1 MSCLIIYVRD
11 KVHLAASNPIKFML
25 CLGKYRLIVLLWFG
39 SILWCLTPLSITFQ
53 LYHGQFYWWKK
64 PEDPEKTTDL
74 SEVTDKLYHIMS
86 YTLALIEIRTH
97 NISVDRHWLHRKYI
111 QLPYDHGHQRSPLE
125 VGNWFFISV
134 FCSAHLK
141 KIYIYTF
148 VAMYI

>member
-1 MSCLIIYVRD
+1 MATDDMSCLIIYVRD
-11 KVHLAASNPIKFML
+11 KVYLAASNPIKFML

-53 LYHGQFYWWKK
+53 LYRGQFYWWKK

-97 NISVDRHWLHRKYI
+97 NISVDRH
-111 QLPYDHGHQRSPLE
+111 
-125 VGNWFFISV
+125 
-134 FCSAHLK
+134 
-141 KIYIYTF
+141 
-148 VAMYI
+148 